1 MRKDK
6 ILILPG
12 GLQIGGAE
20 KVAANISKYAPEDEF
35 EFHYLVFDCHENVYR
50 PEIEARGGKVITV
63 PLPNRGYGAYIRTL
77 ADLMKEHQYAAVH
90 SHTMFNSGINLAV
103 AKWAGV
109 PIRIAHS
116 HTTKTEHRVSL
127 AKRIY
132 TDCMRAVILTTATH
146 RIGCGVDAGYWLFG
160 KKGFDRSG
168 FVLRNGIDTKAFAY
182 SEAARNKIR
191 SQYHLED
198 TFVIGHTGTLLPV
211 KNQEYLIA
219 RMPQILKRRPNA
231 VLMLVGGDEGSEMP
245 RLKKIA
251 EECGVSER
259 VIFTGPV
266 LNVNE
271 HLSAF
276 DVFAF
281 PSKREGTPLA
291 LLEAQANGLPCM
303 VSKNV
308 PEDSFLTDLIT
319 TVSLE
324 DPDKWTEGLCNSWR
338 SGSDHEFEKIKQ
350 AGYDALDAY
359 RRIYE
364 VYRGK
369 DTPRK
374 AVVTL
379 SFDDGRG
386 DNTAVLDQ
394 ILLPRQIP
402 VTLNIT
408 TGYIDGTCP
417 KTHLPTRKDP
427 MIKQDVIRFAKNP
440 LVEIALHGD
449 QHQNTPED
457 ILTGRAKLIQW
468 LKLEENHS
476 FGFASPKSKMNRE
489 LWESDIYADV
499 RANLLYMRD
508 SYRIDT
514 CRLLRSLMRK
524 AGRVIHIPA
533 FYAIAYADSKMIFRD
548 KKIVYS
554 ACVLKET
561 SFRQVRALL
570 EHCIRTNSAIT
581 LMFHSI
587 LPDCGKDDA
596 WSWDAKK
603 FEKLCNYLVEKREEG
618 KLEICTTKKMFEKL
632 Q

>member
-1 MRKDK
+1 MTKKK

-35 EFHYLVFDCHENVYR
+35 EFHYLVFDCHENVYG
-50 PEIEARGGKVITV
+50 PEIEAKGGRVITV
-63 PLPNRGYGAYIRTL
+63 PLPNQGYGAYIRTL
-77 ADLMKEHQYAAVH
+77 VALMKEHQYAAVH
-90 SHTMFNSGINLAV
+90 SHTMFNSGINLAA

-109 PIRIAHS
+109 PVRIAHS

-132 TDCMRAVILTTATH
+132 TDCMRAVILATSTH
-146 RIGCGVDAGYWLFG
+146 QIGCGVDAGYWLFG
-160 KKGFDRSG
+160 KKAFDRNG

-191 SQYHLED
+191 RQHHLED
-198 TFVIGHTGTLLPV
+198 AFVIGHTGTLLPV

-219 RMPQILKRRPNA
+219 RMPVILKSRPNA
-231 VLMLVGGDEGSEMP
+231 VLMLVGGDEGSELP
-245 RLKKIA
+245 KLKARA
-251 EECGVSER
+251 EEYGVSER

-281 PSKREGTPLA
+281 PSRREGTPLA
-291 LLEAQANGLPCM
+291 LLEAQANGLPCI

-308 PEDSFLTDLIT
+308 PEDAFLTDLIT
-319 TVSLE
+319 AVPLE
-324 DPDKWTEGLCNSWR
+324 DPDRWTAQLCRARR
-338 SGSDHEFEKIKQ
+338 SGTEQESEKISL

-359 RRIYE
+359 HRIYD

-386 DNTAVLDQ
+386 DNTAVLDRL
-394 ILLPRQIP
+394 LLPRQIP

-408 TGYIDGTCP
+408 TGYIDGTCS
-417 KTHLPTRKDP
+417 KAARPTEKKP
-427 MIKQDVIRFAKNP
+427 MAKQDVIRFAKNP

-449 QHQNTPED
+449 KHQNTPED
-457 ILTGRAKLIQW
+457 ILAGRAKLIQW
-468 LKLEENHS
+468 LELEENHS
-476 FGFASPKSKMNRE
+476 FGFASPQSKMNRE
-489 LWESDIYADV
+489 LWESDAYAEV
-499 RANLLYMRD
+499 RAKVQYMRD

-514 CRLLRSLMRK
+514 CRHLRTLLRK
-524 AGRVIHIPA
+524 AGRIIHLPA
-533 FYAIAYADSKMIFRD
+533 FFAFAYADSKMAFRD
-548 KKIVYS
+548 GKIVYS
-554 ACVLKET
+554 ACVLKDT

-570 EHCIRTNSAIT
+570 GHCVRNNASIT

-596 WSWDAKK
+596 WSWDEKK
-603 FEKLCNYLVEKREEG
+603 FEKLCNYLVEMRGKE
-618 KLEICTTKKMFEKL
+618 KLEICTTKQMFEKL
-632 Q
+632 N

>member
-1 MRKDK
+1 MTKKK
-6 ILILPG
+6 ILIFPG

-20 KVAANISKYAPEDEF
+20 KVAANISKYASEDEF
-35 EFHYLVFDCHENVYR
+35 EFHYLVFDCHENVYG
-50 PEIEARGGKVITV
+50 PEIEAKGGKVITV
-63 PLPNRGYGAYIRTL
+63 PLPNQGYGAYIRTL
-77 ADLMKEHQYAAVH
+77 ADLMKEHKYAAVH
-90 SHTMFNSGINLAV
+90 SHTMFNSGINLTV
-103 AKWAGV
+103 AKWAGIPV
-109 PIRIAHS
+109 RIAHS

-132 TDCMRAVILTTATH
+132 TGCMRAVILATATH

-160 KKGFDRSG
+160 KKAFDKSG
-168 FVLRNGIDTKAFAY
+168 FVLRNGIDTRAFAY
-182 SEAARNKIR
+182 SEPARNKIR
-191 SQYHLED
+191 RQYHLED

-219 RMPQILKRRPNA
+219 RMPAILKSRPNA
-231 VLMLVGGDEGSEMP
+231 VLMLVGGDEGSELP
-245 RLKKIA
+245 RLKSLA
-251 EECGVSER
+251 VEYGVSDR

-281 PSKREGTPLA
+281 PSRREGTPLA
-291 LLEAQANGLPCM
+291 LLEAQANGLPCI

-308 PEDSFLTDLIT
+308 PKDALLTDLIT
-319 TVSLE
+319 TVSLD
-324 DPDKWTEGLCNSWR
+324 DPDKWTDCLCR
-338 SGSDHEFEKIKQ
+338 SQRSDSGCEAKKIKL

-359 RRIYE
+359 HRIYD
-364 VYRGK
+364 VYRRK
-369 DTPRK
+369 DLPRK

-394 ILLPRQIP
+394 ILLPRQLP
-402 VTLNIT
+402 ATLNIT

-417 KTHLPTRKDP
+417 DVSRPTGKEP
-427 MIKQDVIRFAKNP
+427 MTKQNVIRFAKNP

-449 QHQNTPED
+449 QHLNTPED
-457 ILTGRAKLIQW
+457 ILAGRAKLIQW
-468 LKLEENHS
+468 LNLEENHS
-476 FGFASPKSKMNRE
+476 FGFASPQSKMNRE
-489 LWESDIYADV
+489 LWESDAYADV
-499 RANLLYMRD
+499 RAKLLYMRD
-508 SYRIDT
+508 SYRIET
-514 CRLLRSLMRK
+514 CRLLRTLLRK

-533 FYAIAYADSKMIFRD
+533 FFAIAYGDSKMSFRD
-548 KKIVYS
+548 GKIVYS

-570 EHCIRTNSAIT
+570 DHCIRTNASIT

-587 LPDCGKDDA
+587 LPDCGKDDV
-596 WSWDAKK
+596 WSWDTKK
-603 FEKLCNYLVEKREEG
+603 FEKLCNYLVEMREKG
-618 KLEICTTKKMFEKL
+618 KLEICTTKQMFEKL
-632 Q
+632 N